1 MQVQNDVPIILVKTV
16 VISSLSEFIINFVV
30 RVFGNV
36 EQDVG
41 VS

>member
-16 VISSLSEFIINFVV
+16 VISGFGQLVV
-30 RVFGNV
+30 NLVVGLFGNV